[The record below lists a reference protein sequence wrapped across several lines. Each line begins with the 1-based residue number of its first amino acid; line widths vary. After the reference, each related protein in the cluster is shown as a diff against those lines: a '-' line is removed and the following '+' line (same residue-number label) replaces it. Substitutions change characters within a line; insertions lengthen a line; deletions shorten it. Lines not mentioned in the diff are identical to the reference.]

1 MRRVDRAIGRK
12 GALEILRE
20 ADYGILSISP
30 SKGGVYGVPL
40 SYSLSKDEAAIY
52 FHSAREGRKLDII
65 AENNRASFAVV
76 GKSEVIAEKFSM
88 RYESAIVKGYVE
100 EVFGPEKQL
109 ALEGLLQKYSPHY
122 LAEGRRYIQKNY
134 NLTAVLKLLI
144 QEISGKARQ

>member
-1 MRRVDRAIGRK
+1 
-12 GALEILRE
+12 
-20 ADYGILSISP
+20 
-30 SKGGVYGVPL
+30 VPL